1 MRDAIAIDFDGCLCV
16 NKFPDIGAPNWAVIA
31 KAKERQAAGAGLIL
45 WTCREGLLLR
55 AAVQACR
62 EWGLTFDAINESLR
76 DIAERDAINRF
87 TTAEVKIDMTGML
100 NKTAK
105 AFGINGFSG
114 LSLCFT
120 LYFHFIRAPAR
131 S

>member
-1 MRDAIAIDFDGCLCV
+1 MG
-16 NKFPDIGAPNWAVIA
+16 DISDNTGSMA
-31 KAKERQAAGAGLIL
+31 KSLEVSGEEL
-45 WTCREGLLLR
+45 EY
-55 AAVQACR
+55 
-62 EWGLTFDAINESLR
+62 LR

-105 AFGINGFSG
+105 AFEINGFSG

-120 LYFHFIRAPAR
+120 LYFHFIRVPAR
-131 S
+131 F